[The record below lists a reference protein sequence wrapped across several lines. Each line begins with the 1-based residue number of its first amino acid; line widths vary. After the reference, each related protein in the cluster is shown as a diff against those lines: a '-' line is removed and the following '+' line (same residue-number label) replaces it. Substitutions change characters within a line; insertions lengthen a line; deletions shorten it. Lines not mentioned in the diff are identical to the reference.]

1 MRARSDA
8 TDLLLAWSEGDE
20 SAFDKLVP
28 LVYQE
33 LHVLARHY
41 MKAERPDHTLQAT
54 ALVNEAYVRLIEV
67 NRIRWQNRSHFLAI
81 AAQTMRRIL
90 VEFARHRHRQK
101 RGGNAV
107 HLTIDDVDMAQ
118 EQSVDLVALN
128 DALSTLASFDARMGQ
143 VVELRFFGGLTVQ
156 ETADVLKV
164 SPETVMRDWK
174 TAKVWLLREL
184 LRNEPSQPPRQQPA

>member
-33 LHVLARHY
+33 LHALARHY